1 MRLVPRDDAAAR
13 AGPSAPTKSR
23 CPRFHYQ
30 RGAVSRVEACCVCH
44 SGHGIWGTVSA
55 KQRDVEEHR
64 DPELAKG
71 MVDREI
77 GCTGNCHPA
86 AHPDGALSG
95 KAWVPAPKAA
105 EDAKEAE

>member
-1 MRLVPRDDAAAR
+1 
-13 AGPSAPTKSR
+13 
-23 CPRFHYQ
+23 
-30 RGAVSRVEACCVCH
+30 
-44 SGHGIWGTVSA
+44 
-55 KQRDVEEHR
+55 
-64 DPELAKG
+64 

-105 EDAKEAE
+105 EDAEDAKEAE